1 LRESIFSQELAVKF
15 KMKEQDFTRNRKQP
29 FSATLLFMLNLLRRS
44 LAIEIEGF
52 VRYLNAR
59 LSSSSTRHFTTSAFI
74 QNRKK
79 IDPAIFSHLSGV
91 IIENFYTP
99 DNDTINYLNGIRVLA
114 VDGSKLTLPCT
125 AELKKCY
132 GVTQNQSKVEVVQA
146 RASVLYDVLN
156 EITLDAVLDN
166 LNKGE
171 RELAL
176 RHTHRWKKKD
186 LIIYD
191 RGYPSYDF
199 INEHVKLG
207 VDCLIRVTI
216 ANFSIATAFVSGG
229 KKSIVIEIYPPKN
242 HSFKGKDYNKNSPL
256 KVRLLR
262 IELPGGEVEVL
273 ITTLLDSKKYPAKLF
288 KELYFLRW
296 GVETFYD
303 ELKNKLKVEH
313 FTGYSQVSIQQDFLC
328 AVFISNLQSVIV
340 NDLKEELSA
349 QNQGKQYDYKVNT
362 NLSYGFLKNRILEL
376 LYQQAPL
383 DTIFQELEALF
394 LKYTV
399 PIRYNRTNIRQV
411 GRYRARIKPKVTKN
425 QRDAI

>member
-256 KVRLLR
+256 KVRLLW

>member
-1 LRESIFSQELAVKF
+1 V
-15 KMKEQDFTRNRKQP
+15 
-29 FSATLLFMLNLLRRS
+29 LLFKTGKRS
-44 LAIEIEGF
+44 IRLFLATFRGW
-52 VRYLNAR
+52 
-59 LSSSSTRHFTTSAFI
+59 
-74 QNRKK
+74 
-79 IDPAIFSHLSGV
+79 

-99 DNDTINYLNGIRVLA
+99 DNDTLNYLNGFRVLA

-156 EITLDAVLDN
+156 GITLDAVLDN

-176 RHTHRWKKKD
+176 RHAHKWKEGD

-199 INEHVKLG
+199 INEHIKLN
-207 VDCLIRVTI
+207 VECLIRTTVTYS
-216 ANFSIATAFVSGG
+216 SIVIAFVAGG
-229 KKSIVIEIYPPKN
+229 KKSIITEIYPGKN
-242 HSFKGKDYNKNSPL
+242 QPLKDKEYDKNSSL
-256 KVRLLR
+256 KLRLIR
-262 IELPGGEVEVL
+262 IDLPGGEIEVL
-273 ITTLLDSKKYPAKLF
+273 ITTLLDSKKYPAKMF

-296 GVETFYD
+296 GVETFYN
-303 ELKNKLKVEH
+303 ELKNKLKVEY
-313 FTGYSQVSIQQDFLC
+313 FTGYSQVSIQQDFFC
-328 AVFISNLQSVIV
+328 AIFISNIQSVMV

-349 QNQGKQYDYKVNT
+349 QNQGKQYDYKVNA

-376 LYQQAPL
+376 LYKQAPL
-383 DTIFQELEALF
+383 DKIFHELQTLF
-394 LKYTV
+394 LKHTV
-399 PIRYNRTNIRQV
+399 PVRNNRTNIRHA
-411 GRYRARIKPKVTKN
+411 GKYRARIKPKVTKN